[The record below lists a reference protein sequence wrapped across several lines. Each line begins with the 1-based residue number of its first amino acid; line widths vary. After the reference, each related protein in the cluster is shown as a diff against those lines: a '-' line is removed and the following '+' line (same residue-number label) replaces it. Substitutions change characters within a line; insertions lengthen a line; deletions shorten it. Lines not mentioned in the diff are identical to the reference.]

1 MSTGN
6 VFFSADLHFFHSK
19 VIEFCNRP
27 WANVQE
33 MNEGLIANWN
43 SVVGKRDKIYVL
55 GDFCF
60 GSHNR
65 PKEILPRLNGYKIL
79 VRGNHDH
86 SARKMLAAGFDSVI
100 ENETLRLPDGTNVLL
115 SHFPYYPTQMERYE
129 AIQAGIELD
138 TRYLYKRILRPDD
151 GTWLLHGHVHT
162 QWPMFARQIN
172 VGVDVHDWKPVS
184 VDTIQKLIK
193 ENS

>member
-1 MSTGN
+1 MSGTTW
-6 VFFSADLHFFHSK
+6 FTSDTHFFHSK

-27 WANVQE
+27 WATVAE

-43 SVVGKRDKIYVL
+43 ARVDKRDKIYVL

-65 PKEILPRLNGYKIL
+65 PKEILPRLNGYKVL

-86 SARKMLAAGFDSVI
+86 AARKMLEAGFDSVI
-100 ENETLRLPDGTNVLL
+100 ENETLRLHDGTNVLL
-115 SHFPYYPTQMERYE
+115 SHFPFYPGAYE
-129 AIQAGIELD
+129 SHLADYAGHELD
-138 TRYLYKRILRPDD
+138 VRYLYKRIMRPGD

-162 QWPMFARQIN
+162 QWQVWERQIN
-172 VGVDVHDWKPVS
+172 VGVDVHDWKPVH
-184 VDTIQKLIK
+184 VDWIIKPIK